1 LPYATANGGWCSLP
15 VDLLHQVYGRLTSER
30 DVLHFRQVC
39 THWRASGSVP
49 VAPFRPWVVAR
60 RAKPISVG
68 PMGEYSLWLP
78 RGPRRIQV
86 AGPHDLPFC
95 YGTPLGWLALADDEL
110 FPSRLVLWEPGSGT
124 EIQLPT
130 LALVIQV
137 FLSSSGWMAV
147 ATQVKNV
154 AHHNIFFWRPGD
166 AAWSAVAEL
175 ATCDRLHSVAFLGGK
190 MYCLDYT
197 MKFAIYDLNLGTASP
212 PVLNY
217 IGPLLCLLPNPR
229 SRRKVR
235 TCPAAQDVRPPGPPK
250 SGGPHFFEDLCL

>member
-1 LPYATANGGWCSLP
+1 MSSTFVRSALTGAPRVPSRSRLS
-15 VDLLHQVYGRLTSER
+15 GRGSSHAAPSRSAWVRWASTPSGYHAAPGASKSRARMTS
-30 DVLHFRQVC
+30 H
-39 THWRASGSVP
+39 SVT
-49 VAPFRPWVVAR
+49 AR
-60 RAKPISVG
+60 RSAGLRWQTTS
-68 PMGEYSLWLP
+68 SSP
-78 RGPRRIQV
+78 R
-86 AGPHDLPFC
+86 
-95 YGTPLGWLALADDEL
+95 
-110 FPSRLVLWEPGSGT
+110 GSGT

-235 TCPAAQDVRPPGPPK
+235 TCPAA
-250 SGGPHFFEDLCL
+250 

>member
-1 LPYATANGGWCSLP
+1 MVFIKREVTGPSLTLELLVIKGQTFLPYATANGGWCSLP

-110 FPSRLVLWEPGSGT
+110 FPSRLRHRDPAPNSGPRHPGLPLVVRLDGRCYAGQERGAPQHLLLAARGRRLERGGRVSYLRQTPQRRFPRWQDVLSRLHDEVRHLRPQPRDG
-124 EIQLPT
+124 I
-130 LALVIQV
+130 
-137 FLSSSGWMAV
+137 SSSA
-147 ATQVKNV
+147 
-154 AHHNIFFWRPGD
+154 
-166 AAWSAVAEL
+166 
-175 ATCDRLHSVAFLGGK
+175 
-190 MYCLDYT
+190 
-197 MKFAIYDLNLGTASP
+197 
-212 PVLNY
+212 
-217 IGPLLCLLPNPR
+217 
-229 SRRKVR
+229 
-235 TCPAAQDVRPPGPPK
+235 
-250 SGGPHFFEDLCL
+250 